1 MERNRSPY
9 DAPAAAIIAATVDA
23 LADTRR
29 RKHLPCVAICDREY
43 GMRDIAMGI
52 PPVLDGNG
60 LSRVIELPLTAEEDT
75 QFRDLA
81 NQICADIAELAG

>member
-1 MERNRSPY
+1 
-9 DAPAAAIIAATVDA
+9 
-23 LADTRR
+23 
-29 RKHLPCVAICDREY
+29 
-43 GMRDIAMGI
+43 MRDIAMGI